1 VAGPSRVRFT
11 VHARRRLDR
20 RRLGLDQVETLVL
33 KAHQRRT
40 RNQGQADWRLA
51 QGDIIVLYDWP
62 AGADQTLALVRS
74 AWRR

>member
-1 VAGPSRVRFT
+1 MTGPSRVRFT
-11 VHARRRLDR
+11 AHARLRLDR

-33 KAHQRRT
+33 EAHERRT

-51 QGDIIVLYDWP
+51 QGEIIVLYDWP
-62 AGADQTLALVRS
+62 AAEDQTLALVRS